1 MLYWW
6 FGAGGAEKVSGGV
19 AHYVFYGTKI
29 SAATL
34 LSNSTCIALMSATR
48 RSLYGINKMFI
59 GYIDAKV
66 INY

>member
-6 FGAGGAEKVSGGV
+6 FGAGGAEKVVGGA

-48 RSLYGINKMFI
+48 RSLYGINKIFI
-59 GYIDAKV
+59 VHIDAKV